1 MSKPMP
7 SVIRVAAAQYAA
19 DRLASVDEF
28 KAKLDRWV
36 RDAASNG
43 AKLLVF
49 PEFFGMEIALIG
61 DQRKKPDR
69 RSPDRHTAGPLPV
82 TPVSRRKE
90 QSLEWET
97 DTVQTLLPDFVTV
110 FSEFAARHEVFILA
124 GSMPVRRG
132 NSELRNRAY
141 FFSADGRMGF
151 QDKIVPTR
159 WEREYWGITGGD
171 EVRVFETDFG
181 PIGVAVCYDVEF
193 PQIAR
198 LQAQAGA
205 RMVLVP
211 CCADSARGYHRVR
224 VGARAR
230 ALENQAYVIQ
240 SPAIGE
246 AAWSRI
252 LCVAVGSAGVY
263 APPDLGPN
271 VNGIIVQ
278 GTGKKPEWI
287 YADLDLSALD
297 RLRQGDHVIANE
309 EEWNS
314 HLAFNQVKKVAYE
327 AAAKHNLLA

>member
-1 MSKPMP
+1 MP
-7 SVIRVAAAQYAA
+7 AVIRVAAAQYAA
-19 DRLASVDEF
+19 DRLASVDAF
-28 KAKLDRWV
+28 RAKLDRWV
-36 RDAASNG
+36 ADAADNG

-61 DQRKKPDR
+61 DLRKEPDR
-69 RSPDRHTAGPLPV
+69 RSPDRHTAGPLPI
-82 TPVSRRKE
+82 TPLCRRKE
-90 QSLEWET
+90 QSLAWET
-97 DTVQTLLPDFVTV
+97 DMVQMLLPDFVSA
-110 FSEFAARHEVFILA
+110 FSDLAARYGVFILA

-151 QDKIVPTR
+151 QDKVVPTR

-171 EVRVFETDFG
+171 EIRVFETDFG
-181 PIGVAVCYDVEF
+181 PIGVAICYDVEF

-198 LQAQAGA
+198 LQAEAGA

-246 AAWSRI
+246 ASWSRI
-252 LCVAVGSAGVY
+252 LNVAVGSAGVY

-271 VNGIIVQ
+271 VNGVVVQ
-278 GTGKKPEWI
+278 GSGKKSEWI
-287 YADLDLSALD
+287 YADLDLRAID
-297 RLRQGDHVIANE
+297 RLRQGNSVVANE

-314 HLAFNQVKKVAYE
+314 HLAFTQVRKVAYE
-327 AAAKHNLLA
+327 ASAEHNLFA